1 MLEAR
6 CRAPTTTQRDVK
18 RARIVLL
25 AEGRSIRSIRAAHFQ
40 QLVAAPEMRRLDVPL
55 AFGSRHIPLLTA
67 LRFHGRNQR
76 RTGWEGSGKCGL
88 LRHHATPIRILP
100 NKPAL
105 AHLYVAYVGS

>member
-40 QLVAAPEMRRLDVPL
+40 QLVAAPEMRRLDYRSLSVP
-55 AFGSRHIPLLTA
+55 ATSR
-67 LRFHGRNQR
+67 
-76 RTGWEGSGKCGL
+76 S
-88 LRHHATPIRILP
+88 
-100 NKPAL
+100 
-105 AHLYVAYVGS
+105 